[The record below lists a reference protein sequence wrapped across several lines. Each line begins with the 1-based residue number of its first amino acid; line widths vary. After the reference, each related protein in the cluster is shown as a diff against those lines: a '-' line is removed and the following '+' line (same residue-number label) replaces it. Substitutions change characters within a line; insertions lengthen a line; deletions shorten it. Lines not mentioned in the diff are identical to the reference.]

1 METLRKLP
9 DPAICKTKPL
19 ESGTD
24 AYWCLVDK
32 PHECNHAKRFG
43 LTDAYF
49 CTRDNDDYGNPD

>member
-9 DPAICKTKPL
+9 DPTICKTKPL

-32 PHECNHAKRFG
+32 PAECRYAKKFG
-43 LTDAYF
+43 SADAYF